1 MQKSDTQTHRKIFT
15 DDELDELAG
24 KYLDGGQTEADLMEL
39 VEACDLAVQ
48 NDRDVI
54 TAFYKKMQGQQ
65 LTEAEANTL
74 DEAFASD
81 AERDAR
87 MQQG

>member
-1 MQKSDTQTHRKIFT
+1 MQTENKVPT

-24 KYLDGGQTEADLMEL
+24 KYLDGGETEADLTEL
-39 VEACDLAVQ
+39 VDACDKAVQ

-54 TAFYKKMQGQQ
+54 TAWYKRKMGQA

-74 DEAFASD
+74 DTAFAND
-81 AERDAR
+81 AKHEGDDNV
-87 MQQG
+87 

>member
-1 MQKSDTQTHRKIFT
+1 MQESQTQMPRKTYT

-24 KYLDGGQTEADLMEL
+24 KYLDGGQTEDDLMEL
-39 VEACDLAVQ
+39 VDACDLAVH

-54 TAFYKKMQGQQ
+54 TAWYKKMQGQQ

-74 DEAFASD
+74 DSAFASD
-81 AERDAR
+81 AEREAR

>member
-15 DDELDELAG
+15 EDELEELAG
-24 KYLDGGQTEADLMEL
+24 KYLDGGETEADLMEL
-39 VEACDLAVQ
+39 VDACDESVQ

-54 TAFYKKMQGQQ
+54 TAWYKKMQGQE
-65 LTEAEANTL
+65 LTETEANTL
-74 DEAFASD
+74 NTAFAID
-81 AERDAR
+81 AEHDAK

>member
-24 KYLDGGQTEADLMEL
+24 KYLDGGETEADLMAL
-39 VEACDLAVQ
+39 VDACDEAVH

-54 TAFYKKMQGQQ
+54 TAFYKKMQGQE
-65 LTEAEANTL
+65 LTGTEANTL
-74 DEAFASD
+74 NTAFASD
-81 AERDAR
+81 AEHDAKI
-87 MQQG
+87 QEG

>member
-1 MQKSDTQTHRKIFT
+1 MQTENKVPT

-24 KYLDGGQTEADLMEL
+24 KYLDGGQTEADLVEL
-39 VEACDLAVQ
+39 VDACDVAVQ

-54 TAFYKKMQGQQ
+54 TAFYKKMQGQR

>member
-1 MQKSDTQTHRKIFT
+1 MPESQTQMPRKIYT

-39 VEACDLAVQ
+39 VDACDVAVQ

-54 TAFYKKMQGQQ
+54 TAFYKKMQGQR

-74 DEAFASD
+74 DEAFAID
-81 AERDAR
+81 AEREAR

>member
-1 MQKSDTQTHRKIFT
+1 MQESKNQTEYKVIT

-24 KYLDGGQTEADLMEL
+24 KYLDGGETEADLMEL
-39 VEACDLAVQ
+39 VDACDKAVQ

-54 TAFYKKMQGQQ
+54 TAFYKKMQGQE
-65 LTEAEANTL
+65 LTAVEANAL
-74 DEAFASD
+74 DAAYASAAEHD
-81 AERDAR
+81 AK

>member
-1 MQKSDTQTHRKIFT
+1 MQKSDTQTHRKTFT

-39 VEACDLAVQ
+39 VDACDVAVQ

-54 TAFYKKMQGQQ
+54 TAFYKKMQGQR

>member
-1 MQKSDTQTHRKIFT
+1 MQESKNQTEYKVIT

-24 KYLDGGQTEADLMEL
+24 KYLDGGETEADLMEL
-39 VEACDLAVQ
+39 VDACDKAVQ

-54 TAFYKKMQGQQ
+54 TAFYKKMQGQE
-65 LTEAEANTL
+65 LTETEANTL
-74 DEAFASD
+74 NTAFAID
-81 AERDAR
+81 AERDAK

>member
-1 MQKSDTQTHRKIFT
+1 MQESKNQTEYKVIT

>member
-1 MQKSDTQTHRKIFT
+1 MQESKNQTEYKVIT

-24 KYLDGGQTEADLMEL
+24 KYLDGGETEADLIEL
-39 VEACDLAVQ
+39 VDACDAAVQ

-54 TAFYKKMQGQQ
+54 TAFYKKMQGQE
-65 LTEAEANTL
+65 LTETEANTL
-74 DEAFASD
+74 NTAFAID
-81 AERDAR
+81 AERDAK

>member
-1 MQKSDTQTHRKIFT
+1 MQESQTQMHRKTFT

-39 VEACDLAVQ
+39 VDACDVAVQ

>member
-1 MQKSDTQTHRKIFT
+1 MQESQTQMPRKTYT

-24 KYLDGGQTEADLMEL
+24 KYLDGGQTEDDLMEL
-39 VEACDLAVQ
+39 VDACDVAVQ

-74 DEAFASD
+74 DSAFASD
-81 AERDAR
+81 AEREAR

>member
-1 MQKSDTQTHRKIFT
+1 MNKRQTENKVLT

-39 VEACDLAVQ
+39 VDACDAAVQ

-54 TAFYKKMQGQQ
+54 TAWYKKMQGQQ

-74 DEAFASD
+74 NTAFAID
-81 AERDAR
+81 AKRKGEV
-87 MQQG
+87 

>member
-1 MQKSDTQTHRKIFT
+1 MQESQTQMHRKTFT

-24 KYLDGGQTEADLMEL
+24 KYLDGGQTEGDLMEL
-39 VEACDLAVQ
+39 VEACNLAVQ

>member
-1 MQKSDTQTHRKIFT
+1 MKTENKVLT

-24 KYLDGGQTEADLMEL
+24 KYLDGGETEADLAEL
-39 VEACDLAVQ
+39 VDACDRAVH

-54 TAFYKKMQGQQ
+54 TAFYKRKMGQA

-74 DEAFASD
+74 DTAFAND
-81 AERDAR
+81 AEHKGDE
-87 MQQG
+87 

>member
-1 MQKSDTQTHRKIFT
+1 MPESQTQMPRKIYT

-24 KYLDGGQTEADLMEL
+24 KYLDGGQTEADLVEL
-39 VEACDLAVQ
+39 VDACDAAVQ

-74 DEAFASD
+74 NTAFAID

-87 MQQG
+87 IQQG